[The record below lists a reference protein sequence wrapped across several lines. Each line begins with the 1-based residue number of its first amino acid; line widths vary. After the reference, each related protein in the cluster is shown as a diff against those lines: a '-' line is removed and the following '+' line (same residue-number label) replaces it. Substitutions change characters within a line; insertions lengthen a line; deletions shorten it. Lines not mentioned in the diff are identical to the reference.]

1 MSDSVM
7 SEKLKETLGIIE
19 IIQDTLPLDIPAP
32 MPIEHYQENNLP
44 EPTFKKISVPTTIPE
59 TNQSDLKHDYEEAR
73 NVTYTLMEM
82 TGKALT
88 GALEV
93 AIESQH
99 PKAYDS
105 FNALAQT
112 MRGISKDLIEF
123 QKIYKEIVN
132 NTPRVANITQNN
144 ITVGE
149 GGDVGVEG
157 NSVTVTTSVTDI
169 LRQMR
174 SQKKETGEVIDG

>member
-7 SEKLKETLGIIE
+7 STKLKETLGIIE
-19 IIQDTLPLDIPAP
+19 ILEDTLPVDVAPP
-32 MPIEHYQENNLP
+32 MPIEYYEENNIP
-44 EPTFKKISVPTTIPE
+44 EPKFVKMSVPTTIPDIAS
-59 TNQSDLKHDYEEAR
+59 SDLKEDYVEAR

-82 TGKALT
+82 TGRALN

-112 MRGISKDLIEF
+112 MRGISKDLLEF

-132 NTPRVANITQNN
+132 NSPRVANITQNN

-149 GGDVGVEG
+149 GGEIVADG
-157 NSVTVTTSVTDI
+157 NNVTVSTSVKDI
-169 LRQMR
+169 LKQMKE
-174 SQKKETGEVIDG
+174 QKKGDVIDG